1 MNETGTIRYARG
13 GATVTGALPDQSDLV
28 INLLLERP
36 GIRQEPASPDTHTGV
51 IDYLSSIPKG
61 YFYTCLD
68 TANLLRNGNMKD
80 HAYFVSN
87 YKKH

>member
-51 IDYLSSIPKG
+51 IDYPQFPKVIFTRASI
-61 YFYTCLD
+61 
-68 TANLLRNGNMKD
+68 LLTFCEM
-80 HAYFVSN
+80 VT
-87 YKKH
+87 